1 MRRDNINTRWSR
13 SLIFRLVLNLFFF
26 FFFFAQWDH
35 QLLECQDHLH
45 YRALKWAFC
54 LSDLRQLVVMRAL
67 AQAEMNLMKALKHT
81 QPLFRRFER
90 LCFLAHHWTVVIIRG
105 HPCLAFCRQTA
116 EALKSLKSVC
126 EHNGYSDVFCHFN
139 VTLYGSAGIKWML
152 LSPEGPFNI
161 NTFLVRLFCSGT
173 AKLHLHFCISPPCSF
188 PVMNEQRGWSPFC
201 GHQVHFSLLPSIMR
215 LIVLFLS
222 SVY

>member
-1 MRRDNINTRWSR
+1 MELEFDISAHTES
-13 SLIFRLVLNLFFF
+13 
-26 FFFFAQWDH
+26 FFFAQWDH

-116 EALKSLKSVC
+116 EALKSLRTVC
-126 EHNGYSDVFCHFN
+126 EHNGYSDVFCHSN
-139 VTLYGSAGIKWML
+139 VMPVLELNECYCL
-152 LSPEGPFNI
+152 LRG
-161 NTFLVRLFCSGT
+161 RLTST
-173 AKLHLHFCISPPCSF
+173 
-188 PVMNEQRGWSPFC
+188 
-201 GHQVHFSLLPSIMR
+201 HFSFDCSARARLNYTYIFVSHLPSH
-215 LIVLFLS
+215 FQ
-222 SVY
+222 